1 MNLVNTIFE
10 IENFENSINN
20 NTVKNK
26 LLYPRG
32 YTKKDMISWMNRGQ
46 FPTNHESYPTQNITD
61 QDGSV
66 KYSIGIKA
74 DNFKQK

>member
-20 NTVKNK
+20 NVVENE
-26 LLYPRG
+26 LLYPKG

-46 FPTNHESYPTQNITD
+46 FPTNHESYPIQNITD

-66 KYSIGIKA
+66 KYSIGSEA
-74 DNFKQK
+74 DDFK

>member
-20 NTVKNK
+20 NVVENE
-26 LLYPRG
+26 LL

-46 FPTNHESYPTQNITD
+46 FPTNHESYPIQNITD

-66 KYSIGIKA
+66 KYSIGSEA
-74 DNFKQK
+74 DDFK